1 MKFIVGL
8 TVIGILV
15 APSARAQTMT
25 ADQKEVMAVERALKT
40 AVVNR
45 DEPVLRQIYADEYL
59 AIDSEGLVWTKEEDI
74 AIDLNGV
81 SRLTNYEFK
90 DMNVRVFASVAVVTG
105 RNLLIGTMNG
115 VPATAEYR
123 FTDVFVRRDGRWQCV
138 TTQVTP
144 VVAE

>member
-90 DMNVRVFASVAVVTG
+90 DVNVRVFASVAVVTG